1 MVSYIWLLLMKYYKV
16 KKFAREA
23 NKLKATDKLLS
34 DTLVHFLETSDDERQ
49 KYSLG
54 AGLYKLRL
62 ATNEGQGKSG
72 GSRTIL
78 AFKTDNRIIWLHL
91 FAKNDKGNVTTN
103 ELKKLKSLADILL
116 ELSAS
121 DMARLIKLGELYEV
135 NEHV

>member
-1 MVSYIWLLLMKYYKV
+1 MKCYKV
-16 KKFAREA
+16 KKFAHESK
-23 NKLKATDKLLS
+23 KLKVSDKLLS
-34 DTLVHFLETSDDERQ
+34 DTLVHFLKTSDDERQ
-49 KYSLG
+49 RYSLG

-78 AFKTDNRIIWLHL
+78 AFKTDSRVIWLHL
-91 FAKNDKGNVTTN
+91 FAKNDKGNVTTH

-116 ELSAS
+116 SLSV
-121 DMARLIKLGELYEV
+121 DGIARLMKLGELYEV